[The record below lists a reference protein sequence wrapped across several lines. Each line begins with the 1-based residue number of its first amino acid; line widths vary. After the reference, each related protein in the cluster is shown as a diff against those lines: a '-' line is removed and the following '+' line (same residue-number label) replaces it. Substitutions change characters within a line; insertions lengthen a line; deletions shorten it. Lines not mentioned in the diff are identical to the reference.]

1 MTLTQVSTWFA
12 NARRRLK
19 KENKWSPDGS
29 CDDGSDAGDSN
40 SLPDSAAQSTSRLP
54 STQPSTLPDESG
66 YSSSDRDAG
75 SPHPVQSKST
85 ESPSSKQ
92 PAQETTSPVSS
103 AQVVTIPAR
112 PTAVPTEMSH
122 LAHLHPYAAAAFAA
136 QHPHALAMS
145 HMISQQQAA
154 AVGSGVNKEPS
165 CLPRFMPQL
174 AAHSAISTPNTIS
187 PPKTKR
193 AARSLWSI
201 ADITDDKNDDN
212 EEVDVTA

>member
-29 CDDGSDAGDSN
+29 CDDGSEAGDSN
-40 SLPDSAAQSTSRLP
+40 SLPDSAGQTSRLP

-75 SPHPVQSKST
+75 SPHPAKG
-85 ESPSSKQ
+85 ESPQK
-92 PAQETTSPVSS
+92 SPE
-103 AQVVTIPAR
+103 VVTIPSR
-112 PTAVPTEMSH
+112 PVVPELPAH
-122 LAHLHPYAAAAFAA
+122 LTHLHPYAY
-136 QHPHALAMS
+136 PHALAMS
-145 HMISQQQAA
+145 QMMSQSLPEAP
-154 AVGSGVNKEPS
+154 KM
-165 CLPRFMPQL
+165 PRFLPS
-174 AAHSAISTPNTIS
+174 AASS
-187 PPKTKR
+187 PPKTAQKR

-201 ADITDDKNDDN
+201 ADITSDSVEDN

>member
-40 SLPDSAAQSTSRLP
+40 SLPDSAQTSRLP

-75 SPHPVQSKST
+75 SPHPAKG
-85 ESPSSKQ
+85 ESPQKA
-92 PAQETTSPVSS
+92 PE
-103 AQVVTIPAR
+103 VVTIPSR
-112 PTAVPTEMSH
+112 PPVVPEIPAH
-122 LAHLHPYAAAAFAA
+122 LTHLHPYAFPA
-136 QHPHALAMS
+136 HALAMS
-145 HMISQQQAA
+145 QMMSQSVPEAP
-154 AVGSGVNKEPS
+154 KM
-165 CLPRFMPQL
+165 PRFLPS
-174 AAHSAISTPNTIS
+174 SANVS
-187 PPKTKR
+187 PPKPAQKR

-201 ADITDDKNDDN
+201 ADITDDKSSVEDN